1 VNVTALLAHPDDEL
15 MCAGT
20 LARFVAEGHTVNL
33 GICFFSDFGPDHQI
47 QGRRDERLGELV
59 ACAQALGVTGLR
71 FFDFPEPEF
80 VWSQPQI
87 QMIEKGFESAGPTDL
102 LISHR
107 VTDANTSHSH
117 LGRVARTL
125 ARKNRMSLW
134 EVDAAIPGGIEP
146 DAASPN
152 HFVNIDEFRSQKR
165 LAVLCYE
172 SQLARYPGMESAI
185 VDRDNLYGWM
195 VGCGLAEGF
204 RIVKS
209 VWI

>member
-80 VWSQPQI
+80 VWSQPQM

-107 VTDANTSHSH
+107 VADANTSHSH

-134 EVDAAIPGGIEP
+134 EVDAAMPGGIEP
-146 DAASPN
+146 DASPPN
-152 HFVNIDEFRSQKR
+152 HFVDISGYWSEKR
-165 LAVLCYE
+165 LAVESYR
-172 SQLARYPGMESAI
+172 SQLDRYPGLEAAI
-185 VDRDNLYGWM
+185 EHRDLLYGWM
-195 VGCGLAEGF
+195 IGTEQAEGF
-204 RIVKS
+204 RIVRS
-209 VWI
+209 VQA